1 MLVWRRKCACWMCC
15 CSRQLMENLWAMQ
28 TFKKKLTRSRLLVS
42 LWFFMNLNY
51 NFFLFS
57 GHDTTTN
64 AICFTLFVISRH
76 PEVQRK
82 LNEEI
87 QQLIGDDDVSFKSIN
102 EFKYLDIVIKETLR
116 LYPPAPIISRRLHEE
131 VDFGDF
137 IAPAN
142 ANYNLVLYTMFRN
155 SDIFENPDDFIP
167 ERFLN
172 SDRSPYA
179 YIPFS
184 AVSFISSKF

>member
-1 MLVWRRKCACWMCC
+1 MLV
-15 CSRQLMENLWAMQ
+15 SFIIHEVG
-28 TFKKKLTRSRLLVS
+28 LTYLIS
-42 LWFFMNLNY
+42 
-51 NFFLFS
+51 LFS

-64 AICFTLFVISRH
+64 AICFTLFVISKH
-76 PEVQRK
+76 PKVQRK

-155 SDIFENPDDFIP
+155 PELFENPDDFIP

-184 AVSFISSKF
+184 AVSFNLQKSSEILKF